1 MAPVS
6 EPDYLDPTR
15 DVDRR
20 VDDLVARMTIEEKA
34 GQLFHTMALVGP
46 GGELAGPLEPLGLP
60 AVSDLVLERSM
71 THFNMLGSAL
81 VGDLAVWHNR
91 LQDLALETR
100 LQIPI
105 TVSTDPR
112 HAFTEN
118 TGTGAVTAAFS
129 EWPEALGLA
138 AIGDEGLVERFADIC
153 RQEYLAVG
161 LRVALHPQLDVA
173 TEPRWARIAST
184 FGEDA
189 DLVARLGAAY
199 VRGFRG
205 DRLGPESVATMV
217 KHFPGGAPLRD
228 GEDSH
233 FTYGR
238 EQIYPADNLDY
249 HLAPFRTA
257 IEAGASQVMPSYG
270 MPVGTDYDEIGCG
283 LNRSLVAGLL
293 RDDLGFDGIVCTDWG
308 LITDGI
314 ILGQEMPA
322 RAWGAEHLTPSERIC
337 LALDAGVDQFG
348 GEYCSEL
355 IVGLVRSGSIDESR
369 IDRSAR
375 RLMREKFRLG
385 LFDRRHV
392 DVEAAREVAGAEPFR
407 AAGRAAQSRSV
418 TVLTSGGGRG
428 GALPLA
434 EGCRVFL
441 LGVDADIASD
451 YASVVDDRA
460 DADVTLMRLAAPYEE
475 RTGGFERMFHAGSL
489 EFQVE
494 RMDEI
499 LAVLTDIA
507 GEAAALTVTYGC
519 GDAALLDAWFGR
531 VRPEGRLPVDLP
543 RSMEAVRASAADAP
557 FDTADPVFRFGHN
570 ATPAT

>member
-1 MAPVS
+1 
-6 EPDYLDPTR
+6 
-15 DVDRR
+15 
-20 VDDLVARMTIEEKA
+20 
-34 GQLFHTMALVGP
+34 
-46 GGELAGPLEPLGLP
+46 
-60 AVSDLVLERSM
+60 
-71 THFNMLGSAL
+71 
-81 VGDLAVWHNR
+81 
-91 LQDLALETR
+91 
-100 LQIPI
+100 
-105 TVSTDPR
+105 
-112 HAFTEN
+112 
-118 TGTGAVTAAFS
+118 
-129 EWPEALGLA
+129 
-138 AIGDEGLVERFADIC
+138 
-153 RQEYLAVG
+153 
-161 LRVALHPQLDVA
+161 
-173 TEPRWARIAST
+173 
-184 FGEDA
+184 
-189 DLVARLGAAY
+189 
-199 VRGFRG
+199 
-205 DRLGPESVATMV
+205 
-217 KHFPGGAPLRD
+217 
-228 GEDSH
+228 
-233 FTYGR
+233 
-238 EQIYPADNLDY
+238 
-249 HLAPFRTA
+249 
-257 IEAGASQVMPSYG
+257 
-270 MPVGTDYDEIGCG
+270 
-283 LNRSLVAGLL
+283 
-293 RDDLGFDGIVCTDWG
+293 
-308 LITDGI
+308 
-314 ILGQEMPA
+314 MPA

-489 EFQVE
+489 EFPVE
-494 RMDEI
+494 RLDEI
-499 LAVLTDIA
+499 LAVLTSGPTVVDVHLDRPAVLTDIA

-543 RSMEAVRASAADAP
+543 RSMEAVRASAVDAP